1 MKPVYLTGAVRT
13 PIGRFGGSLASW
25 TAADLGTA
33 VAKESLKRANLR
45 PDQVDD
51 SIWGCAR
58 QAGGGPN
65 VARQITFRAG
75 VPDRIPAFTV
85 NQACGSG
92 LRAIILAAEQ
102 IMLGRANIVLAGG
115 TESISRVPY
124 FAEGARWGTRMGHA
138 DLVDGMYHDGFN
150 DPLSGLVMGETAEE
164 LARRYE
170 IARDE
175 QDEYALRSQQR
186 AMAAIAMGK
195 FGYEILPLELN
206 GAARNSVSPWER
218 AGVRGEATAA
228 TTPHPN
234 PLPKGEGKSNGVLF
248 ATDEHV
254 RAKTTIEDLRKLS
267 PVFAKDGTITAGNSS
282 GITDGAAAVVM
293 MSEEAVKKSGVEPL
307 ARIVDY
313 EIIGVPPEIMGI
325 GPVPATRSV
334 LERQQL
340 SLVDIDVIELN
351 EAFAAQ
357 VIACDRDLQF
367 DHDRLNVNGGAI
379 ALGHPIGCT
388 GVRITTT
395 LVHEMKR
402 RKAKRGLAT
411 LCISGGMG
419 IALLVES
426 VWVWRAANHVAH
438 QTHRRVAFPKWP

>member
-1 MKPVYLTGAVRT
+1 MQKVYLAAAVRT
-13 PIGRFGGSLASW
+13 PIGRFGGTLASW
-25 TAADLGTA
+25 SAADLGVA
-33 VAKESLKRANLR
+33 VAKESLRRAKIQ
-45 PDQVDD
+45 PDQIED

-65 VARQITFRAG
+65 VGRQITFRAG
-75 VPDRIPAFTV
+75 VPETTAAFTV

-92 LRAIILAAEQ
+92 LRAIILAAEK

-115 TESISRVPY
+115 TESMSRVPY
-124 FAEGARWGTRMGHA
+124 FAEGARWGARLGHSE
-138 DLVDGMYHDGFN
+138 LVDGMYRDGFN

-186 AMAAIAMGK
+186 AAQAVAAGK
-195 FGYEILPLELN
+195 FSEEVLPLEIKDRKGN
-206 GAARNSVSPWER
+206 
-218 AGVRGEATAA
+218 AT
-228 TTPHPN
+228 
-234 PLPKGEGKSNGVLF
+234 SF

-254 RAKTTIEDLRKLS
+254 RTKTTIEDLKKLA
-267 PVFAKDGTITAGNSS
+267 PVFSKDGTVTAGNSS
-282 GITDGAAAVVM
+282 GITDGAAALVVM
-293 MSEEAVKKSGVEPL
+293 SEQALKESGAEPL
-307 ARIVDY
+307 ARLVDY
-313 EIIGVPPEIMGI
+313 EIVGVAPEIMGI
-325 GPVPATRSV
+325 GPVPAVRAV
-334 LERQQL
+334 LERRKL
-340 SLVDIDVIELN
+340 ALADLDLIELN

-367 DHDRLNVNGGAI
+367 DPERLNVNGGAI

-395 LVHEMKR
+395 LLYEMKR
-402 RKAKRGLAT
+402 RKVKRGLAT

-419 IALLVES
+419 IAMLVE
-426 VWVWRAANHVAH
+426 RE
-438 QTHRRVAFPKWP
+438 